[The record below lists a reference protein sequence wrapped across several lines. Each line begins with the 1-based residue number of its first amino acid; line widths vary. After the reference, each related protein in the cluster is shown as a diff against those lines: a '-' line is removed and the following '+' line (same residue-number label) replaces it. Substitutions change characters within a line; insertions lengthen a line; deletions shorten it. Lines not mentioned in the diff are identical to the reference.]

1 MPQFRCLQT
10 AYVFDAKVGSDRL
23 VDPGEIIASDLDLDV
38 DKAIPTGESP
48 DSNASKIFERVVEA

>member
-38 DKAIPTGESP
+38 DKAIPAG
-48 DSNASKIFERVVEA
+48 DSNASKIFERLPEA